1 MKTDEKLLLQAI
13 LDHDDQVSKACF
25 ERWAEMTDLDNI
37 EGGSYRLIPALYRR
51 MSRINGNFTY
61 QNRMKGIYRYF
72 LYRNSMTLHKTK
84 EILLVLNENQIPY
97 VVLKGGALL
106 ASYYEDKGIRPMN
119 DLDILVDEAFISRT
133 IELLRSSGWQPQD
146 EESLSVNHHAGHAI
160 TFLNADGMEL
170 DLHWHV
176 IYQCCWDGADSSYWT
191 HTEKASLAGV
201 DISILNPTLQL
212 FHTCAHGLRWNE
224 LSSIRWVADAMSII
238 EKRERDIDWT
248 VFLQETRSKKLTYT
262 IKKAV
267 DILRN
272 DFGAQIPDS
281 LLVELDKIPVSD
293 IERRLHDV
301 LSGTSKYK
309 YVKIRWYIYSLGM
322 IDKSLIKRIIG
333 LPSYLQAVWNLK
345 SRKEILPAIITKVK
359 AKKAIQ

>member
-1 MKTDEKLLLQAI
+1 MKTDEKLMLQAI
-13 LDHDDQVSKACF
+13 LDKDDLMSKACF
-25 ERWAEMTDLDNI
+25 EKWAAMTDLDAI
-37 EGGSYRLIPALYRR
+37 EGGSYRLIPALYKK
-51 MSRINGNFTY
+51 MSRISGNFTY

-72 LYRNSMTLHKTK
+72 LYRNNLTLHKTK
-84 EILLVLNENQIPY
+84 EILLVLNENQIPF

-106 ASYYEDKGIRPMN
+106 ASYYDDRGIRPMN
-119 DLDILVDEAFISRT
+119 DVDILVDEPFISRT

-146 EESLSVNHHAGHAI
+146 EESLDVNHHAGHAI

-176 IYQCCWDGADSSYWT
+176 IYQCCWDGADSAYWEN
-191 HTEKASLAGV
+191 TEKAFLIGV
-201 DISILNPTLQL
+201 DINILNPTLQL

-224 LSSIRWVADAMSII
+224 LSSIRWIVDAMTIL
-238 EKRERDIDWT
+238 EKRGEDIDWLL
-248 VFLQETRSKKLTYT
+248 FLQETKSKKLTHT

-267 DILRN
+267 SILQN
-272 DFGAQIPDS
+272 DFRAQIPDS
-281 LLVELDKIPVSD
+281 LMMELNQIPVSD
-293 IERRLHDV
+293 TERKLHDV

-322 IDKSLIKRIIG
+322 IDKSLIQKLIG

-345 SRKEILPAIITKVK
+345 SRKEIFPVIITKAK
-359 AKKAIQ
+359 AKKATN